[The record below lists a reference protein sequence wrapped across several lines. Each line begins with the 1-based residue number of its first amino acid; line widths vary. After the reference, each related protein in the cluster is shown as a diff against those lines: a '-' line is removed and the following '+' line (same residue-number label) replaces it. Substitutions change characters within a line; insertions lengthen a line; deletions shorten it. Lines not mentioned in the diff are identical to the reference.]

1 MVSTMLNVV
10 GFARHSIPRKLPP
23 KLEKARILS
32 LSAILILVILGPHQA
47 SSVNIVGIQA
57 LQKPSINPCK
67 YLGMY
72 NMYLHTKNVV
82 VHSLVIYLV
91 LKTQTPGKAR
101 KVSTWSSAKLYK
113 PSDLRF
119 VHVENM
125 LGVRQVPFE
134 TGWVFFCHTK
144 W

>member
-1 MVSTMLNVV
+1 
-10 GFARHSIPRKLPP
+10 
-23 KLEKARILS
+23 
-32 LSAILILVILGPHQA
+32 
-47 SSVNIVGIQA
+47 
-57 LQKPSINPCK
+57 
-67 YLGMY
+67 MY

-134 TGWVFFCHTK
+134 TGRVFFCHTK